1 MSSFAAS
8 LLSFIGLKSTSKR
21 ATPRVI
27 SSIVDNLSQPSIH
40 DRSIYYAPSLRS
52 PHLAFESP
60 LFKAHP
66 ARFVSLSEL
75 IPGLA
80 PPSEVQLSDL
90 ESVEAEGE
98 IVAFETKEEDE
109 LKSRLEHSLAFTPLP
124 PTPTTPELEP
134 SSPSPISIFVSAF
147 FDSKPKRRASPSL
160 YLNEHEWS
168 FCEKHNLSAEEF
180 LELDF
185 DVVLSPKFNEKCF
198 SPPPSSLRRA

>member
-1 MSSFAAS
+1 MSSFTSS

-27 SSIVDNLSQPSIH
+27 SSIVDTLSQPSIH
-40 DRSIYYAPSLRS
+40 DRSVYSAPSLRS
-52 PHLAFESP
+52 PQLAFESP

-98 IVAFETKEEDE
+98 IVAFETKEKDE
-109 LKSRLEHSLAFTPLP
+109 LKSRLEQSLANTPP

-147 FDSKPKRRASPSL
+147 FESKPKQRAQPSL
-160 YLNEHEWS
+160 YLNEHEWA

-185 DVVLSPKFNEKCF
+185 DVVLSPKFNEKSF
-198 SPPPSSLRRA
+198 SHPPSSST

>member
-1 MSSFAAS
+1 MSSFTS
-8 LLSFIGLKSTSKR
+8 SFLSFIGLRSTSKR
-21 ATPRVI
+21 ATPQVI
-27 SSIVDNLSQPSIH
+27 SSIVDTISEPSIH
-40 DRSIYYAPSLRS
+40 DRSIYSAPSLRS

-98 IVAFETKEEDE
+98 IVGFETKEKDE
-109 LKSRLEHSLAFTPLP
+109 LKSRLEQCLTYTPP
-124 PTPTTPELEP
+124 PAPTPELEP
-134 SSPSPISIFVSAF
+134 CSPSPISIFVSSF
-147 FDSKPKRRASPSL
+147 FESKPKQRAQPSL
-160 YLNEHEWS
+160 YLNEHEWA
-168 FCEKHNLSAEEF
+168 FCREHKLSAEEF

-185 DVVLSPKFNEKCF
+185 DAVFSPKFNEKCF
-198 SPPPSSLRRA
+198 PPPFPPRRA